1 MNRNLTS
8 AVLFAAVLA
17 ASVIHLRVLENA
29 TGEFTSRLDECKQ
42 SIFSGN
48 SFDPAP
54 LYESWEEYYS
64 TAAFVTRSEM
74 LGEMA
79 VSVAAIATLPP
90 DDSDDIAEE
99 LGALRCRAEL
109 ILDEQRPHLR
119 SIL

>member
-17 ASVIHLRVLENA
+17 VSVIHLRVLEKA
-29 TGEFTSRLDECKQ
+29 TDDFTSRLDECEQ
-42 SIFSGN
+42 SIFADS
-48 SFDPAP
+48 SFDPCP
-54 LYESWEEYYS
+54 LFESWEEYYS
-64 TAAFVTRSEM
+64 TASFVTRSEM

-79 VSVAAIATLPP
+79 VSVAAIGELSPS
-90 DDSDDIAEE
+90 DSDDIAEE

-119 SIL
+119 SIF